1 MVQMRSGFSHLGEER
16 LVAVQERR
24 GHAALVEEEPAAA
37 VELAVVQERDLPAR
51 FCKER
56 WAIEGRPLAFSQP

>member
-1 MVQMRSGFSHLGEER
+1 MMVQKRSGFSHLGEER

-51 FCKER
+51 F
-56 WAIEGRPLAFSQP
+56 